1 MTLCLRLSAPAAA
14 TASTRLA
21 RSSGRSTG
29 TGSSHSPKQ
38 VEARTLMV
46 SGRIALDTDYQ
57 CLETA
62 KITYRSITE
71 VLVASYRGTYP
82 DVKANRAGSRT
93 NRYCDTSDND
103 RQ

>member
-1 MTLCLRLSAPAAA
+1 ISGGHGIRTTPDEGNRNWPFMTLCLRLSAPAAA

-46 SGRIALDTDYQ
+46 SGRIALDTD
-57 CLETA
+57 
-62 KITYRSITE
+62 RSEEHTSE
-71 VLVASYRGTYP
+71 LQSLMRHSYAVFGL
-82 DVKANRAGSRT
+82 KKK
-93 NRYCDTSDND
+93 
-103 RQ
+103 

>member
-1 MTLCLRLSAPAAA
+1 MTLCLRLSAPAVA

-29 TGSSHSPKQ
+29 TGSSHSSKQ

-62 KITYRSITE
+62 KLTYRPITE
-71 VLVASYRGTYP
+71 VLVARSEEHTSELQSLMRISYAAFGL
-82 DVKANRAGSRT
+82 KKKI
-93 NRYCDTSDND
+93 
-103 RQ
+103 